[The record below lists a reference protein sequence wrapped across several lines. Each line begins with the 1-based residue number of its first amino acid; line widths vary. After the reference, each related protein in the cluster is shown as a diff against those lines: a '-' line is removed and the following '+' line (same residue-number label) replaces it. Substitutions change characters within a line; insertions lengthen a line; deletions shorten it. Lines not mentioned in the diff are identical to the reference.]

1 MEEKND
7 LKNAFNVLR
16 KARVFIKEELN
27 KVPKEY
33 RNLIECSLLYL
44 DSDDYPRFR
53 GGSKNYLYLR
63 HNELEVKKEF
73 GDGFRNSESICFTGE
88 FRHYF
93 YNANER
99 MTIFLAAKI
108 AENWTDIKD
117 KVKKAIAEY
126 LSDRERDSNL
136 LQNFEI

>member
-7 LKNAFNVLR
+7 LKNAFNVLC
-16 KARVFIKEELN
+16 KVNEYVKEELN
-27 KVPKEY
+27 KVPKED
-33 RNLIECSLLYL
+33 RQLIECRLLYL

-53 GGSKNYLYLR
+53 GGSNTYLYLK
-63 HNELEVKKEF
+63 HAKLVATNICN
-73 GDGFRNSESICFTGE
+73 DGWSHSEDICLTRQFRKY
-88 FRHYF
+88 H

-99 MTIFLAAKI
+99 TTIWLAAKI

-117 KVKKAIAEY
+117 NIKKKIAEY

-136 LQNFEI
+136 LRNFEI